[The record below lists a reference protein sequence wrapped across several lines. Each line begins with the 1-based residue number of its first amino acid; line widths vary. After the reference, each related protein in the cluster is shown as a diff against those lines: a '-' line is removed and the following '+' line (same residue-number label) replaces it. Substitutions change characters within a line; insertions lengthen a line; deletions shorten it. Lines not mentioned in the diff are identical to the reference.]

1 MKIVILG
8 LGSMGKEVV
17 RSALLDGH
25 EIIAQI
31 DPIATNAS
39 NRELTDDIAQKAD
52 IAIEFTIASA
62 VLDNAKKYAAKEACS
77 KALGSG
83 LLRGIS
89 WKDIEVINNSE
100 GKPYIILYKRALER
114 LKKISKKKCCIEVT
128 LSDEKNYSIANVII
142 FEKLHIRIS
151 DINVYGQFR

>member
-39 NRELTDDIAQKAD
+39 DRELTDDIAQKAD
-52 IAIEFTIASA
+52 IAIEFTIA
-62 VLDNAKKYAAKEACS
+62 
-77 KALGSG
+77 
-83 LLRGIS
+83 
-89 WKDIEVINNSE
+89 
-100 GKPYIILYKRALER
+100 
-114 LKKISKKKCCIEVT
+114 
-128 LSDEKNYSIANVII
+128 LSLI
-142 FEKLHIRIS
+142 HI
-151 DINVYGQFR
+151 

>member
-39 NRELTDDIAQKAD
+39 NKELTDDIAQKAD

-62 VLDNAKKYAAKEACS
+62 VLDNAKKYAAMDLPAVVGTTGWSKDFEKVSSINTLLSRIRRIVEA
-77 KALGSG
+77 LIP
-83 LLRGIS
+83 L
-89 WKDIEVINNSE
+89 INGFSPI
-100 GKPYIILYKRALER
+100 KT
-114 LKKISKKKCCIEVT
+114 KISIKANGVCLKT
-128 LSDEKNYSIANVII
+128 LEFTTSIYS
-142 FEKLHIRIS
+142 FRI
-151 DINVYGQFR
+151 